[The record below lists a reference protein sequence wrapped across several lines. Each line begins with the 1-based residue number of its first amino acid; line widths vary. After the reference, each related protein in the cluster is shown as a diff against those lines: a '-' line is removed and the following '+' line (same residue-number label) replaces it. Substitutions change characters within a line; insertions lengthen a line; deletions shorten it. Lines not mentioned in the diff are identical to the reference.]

1 MPQAFQVASKFTP
14 RAELPVRNRKY
25 REFIGALP
33 CLVCGTWRNV
43 DAAHTGPHGISTKAS
58 DLTCL
63 PLCHF
68 KHHPEF
74 DAAPRDFALVY
85 GLNIPEL
92 IEFHNHL
99 WNLKQER
106 RKAR

>member
-1 MPQAFQVASKFTP
+1 
-14 RAELPVRNRKY
+14 VRNRKY

-85 GLNIPEL
+85 GLNIAEL

-99 WNLKQER
+99 WNLEQER